1 MKTFVQRLYVIAAF
15 AAISML
21 CLSSNCIMAS
31 ETGTSVYKAAT
42 TNTEIKIPEVPYVG
56 MPGYQL
62 NSTKL
67 GHYTVEKKI
76 TERTYIYLWY
86 ESDIIDDEHLQCKAE
101 VSYYNFSWTK
111 LTTVKVREVKL
122 YNEWKKYSSYNKS
135 NSSEKETTY
144 SHEPSVE
151 GFSNEEDFYDYYYYD
166 FFDYE
171 DAAAYYRKHGGR

>member
-1 MKTFVQRLYVIAAF
+1 MKTFVKRLYVIATF
-15 AAISML
+15 TAISTL
-21 CLSSNCIMAS
+21 CLSSNCVMAA

-42 TNTEIKIPEVPYVG
+42 TKTEIEIPEVPYVG
-56 MPGYQL
+56 MSKWLL

-67 GHYTVEKKI
+67 GHYTVEKKV
-76 TERTYIYLWY
+76 TDRTYIYLWY
-86 ESDIIDDEHLQCKAE
+86 ESDIIDSEHLQCKAT
-101 VSYYNFSWTK
+101 VSYYKFSWT
-111 LTTVKVREVKL
+111 TIVDVKEVEL
-122 YNEWKKYSSYNKS
+122 YNKWKKYASYNKS
-135 NSSEKETTY
+135 NSDKKKTTY